1 MSKKNRNLKDYEAH
15 EKKKMS
21 GISKI
26 ISTLI
31 VLLLLGGL
39 VFAVFAF
46 VDNSN
51 RVNERLNNQST
62 EEHKDKKDKDTESD
76 KKNEESTREN
86 TTSENNTNN
95 SKEKTLFFYL
105 FDF

>member
-1 MSKKNRNLKDYEAH
+1 
-15 EKKKMS
+15 MS

-39 VFAVFAF
+39 VFAVLAF

-62 EEHKDKKDKDTESD
+62 EEHKHKKDKDTESD
-76 KKNEESTREN
+76 KRTKKVR
-86 TTSENNTNN
+86 
-95 SKEKTLFFYL
+95 KKIQQVKTIQIIVRKIN
-105 FDF
+105 

>member
-1 MSKKNRNLKDYEAH
+1 MSKNRNLKDYEAH

-39 VFAVFAF
+39 VFAV
-46 VDNSN
+46 
-51 RVNERLNNQST
+51 LLLWIIQ
-62 EEHKDKKDKDTESD
+62 TESM
-76 KKNEESTREN
+76 NV
-86 TTSENNTNN
+86 
-95 SKEKTLFFYL
+95 
-105 FDF
+105 